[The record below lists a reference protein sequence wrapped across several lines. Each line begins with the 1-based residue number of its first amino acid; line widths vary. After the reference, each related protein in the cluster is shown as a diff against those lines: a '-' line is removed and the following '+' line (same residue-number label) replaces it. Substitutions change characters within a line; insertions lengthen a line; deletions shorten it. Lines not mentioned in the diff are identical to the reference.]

1 MVEYRWEHQGLEV
14 QAGTWQFRD
23 LSLSVTG
30 KQYVGSRA
38 VEPFVGAGLWA
49 IVAWAEEGT
58 GYGLIGR
65 IPTGF
70 DWDVASRHAVALT
83 IYLNR
88 ALALKRPDPE
98 NRRPPRKTLVPLP
111 GAQLSLAVRALRER
125 RPAVPPAQPNGSIPT
140 YFRTAAGIE
149 QHDFVRRAHKPQLPQ
164 PGDGGGSRP
173 TFGCYENPR
182 RGSHATHPFL
192 HFPIGNRHSPH
203 PPIREAHA
211 G

>member
-1 MVEYRWEHQGLEV
+1 MLALVTLCSAAATDTACAQYRFGLSLGGASTVALVVEYRWEHQGLEV

-49 IVAWAEEGT
+49 IVARAEEGT

-98 NRRPPRKTLVPLP
+98 DRRPPRKTLVPLP
-111 GAQLSLAVRALRER
+111 ELSYRWQSGR
-125 RPAVPPAQPNGSIPT
+125 
-140 YFRTAAGIE
+140 
-149 QHDFVRRAHKPQLPQ
+149 
-164 PGDGGGSRP
+164 
-173 TFGCYENPR
+173 
-182 RGSHATHPFL
+182 
-192 HFPIGNRHSPH
+192 
-203 PPIREAHA
+203 
-211 G
+211 